1 MDTLL
6 LKSAWFNNFLKT
18 VKWDTSF
25 ITNTFKCVPKYIF
38 TCESNQKA
46 VAFAFALYC
55 YFD

>member
-46 VAFAFALYC
+46 VAFAFALHC